1 MSDAKIP
8 QEPYG
13 AYHNTAVAKP
23 DPVLTSTD
31 RGTPMGEYMRNFWH
45 PVCLS
50 EELTDVPKAIRI
62 LGEDLVAFRD
72 LSDRVGV
79 LQRHCSHRGTSLAY
93 GIIQPR
99 GIRCCYHG
107 WLYDI
112 DGTIL
117 ETPAEPEDSKIKET
131 VYHGA
136 YPAFERDGLVFAYMG
151 PPKEKPEFP
160 EYDIYRYPEGNK
172 LVAFSNIYPCNWLQ
186 AYENI
191 MDHFHAAFLHSPNM
205 TVESVDRQMASGLAF
220 PGSFTEIMPVLEWQP
235 THNGHGCIFVAGRR
249 MSDDIIWTRSTAM
262 IFPNL
267 GQVPSLFSSAH
278 EARYSTS
285 CMSRWHVPVDDEN
298 CILFG
303 WRHFNDQIDQ
313 HGDGSEEECGYDKID
328 FLDGQ
333 VGNRS
338 YDEGQR
344 APGDWEAI
352 TNQRTIAVHGLEN
365 PGYSDGGVYLAR
377 KLLREAARGEAPPDT
392 SRGQSADGE
401 QTRHSYA
408 KDVTLRIPRRD
419 DPDEDRELIVEI
431 GRKVCQ
437 IIAEADAVDSKERRS
452 YILARLDELDG
463 GLQDAAE

>member
-1 MSDAKIP
+1 
-8 QEPYG
+8 
-13 AYHNTAVAKP
+13 
-23 DPVLTSTD
+23 
-31 RGTPMGEYMRNFWH
+31 
-45 PVCLS
+45 
-50 EELTDVPKAIRI
+50 
-62 LGEDLVAFRD
+62 
-72 LSDRVGV
+72 
-79 LQRHCSHRGTSLAY
+79 
-93 GIIQPR
+93 
-99 GIRCCYHG
+99 
-107 WLYDI
+107 
-112 DGTIL
+112 
-117 ETPAEPEDSKIKET
+117 
-131 VYHGA
+131 
-136 YPAFERDGLVFAYMG
+136 
-151 PPKEKPEFP
+151 
-160 EYDIYRYPEGNK
+160 
-172 LVAFSNIYPCNWLQ
+172 
-186 AYENI
+186 
-191 MDHFHAAFLHSPNM
+191 
-205 TVESVDRQMASGLAF
+205 
-220 PGSFTEIMPVLEWQP
+220 MPVLEWQP